1 MRNALHLEPLKA
13 FVEVDFGGKGIDI
26 FQQLGVL
33 LRLMP
38 SAPAALVV
46 PAHPRLEA
54 GRPDGRFGSVDALYT
69 ALSNHCPWKI
79 AGSKQP

>member
-33 LRLMP
+33 LRLE
-38 SAPAALVV
+38 SGQC
-46 PAHPRLEA
+46 R
-54 GRPDGRFGSVDALYT
+54 Y
-69 ALSNHCPWKI
+69 I
-79 AGSKQP
+79 